1 MPSTF
6 LCVPSLRSSSR
17 QRSHVQFSRGSE
29 VFFGVEEDCDR
40 AFINKLHGH
49 HSLKDSGRD
58 VDAKTAQSLAVFFV
72 ELSGQL
78 RWRSSD
84 ETGAALAARVA
95 VGRELRDDEG

>member
-1 MPSTF
+1 MPSMF

-17 QRSHVQFSRGSE
+17 QRSHVQLSRGSE

-40 AFINKLHGH
+40 AFIDKLHGH

-58 VDAKTAQSLAVFFV
+58 VDANTAQSLAVFFV
-72 ELSGQL
+72 ELLGQFWG
-78 RWRSSD
+78 RCSD

-95 VGRELRDDEG
+95 VEGELRDDEG